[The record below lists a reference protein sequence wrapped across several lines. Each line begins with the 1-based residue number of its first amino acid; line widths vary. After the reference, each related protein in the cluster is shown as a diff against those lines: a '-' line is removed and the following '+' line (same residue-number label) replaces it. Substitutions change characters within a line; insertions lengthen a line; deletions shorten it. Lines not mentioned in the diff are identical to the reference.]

1 MSEPTRR
8 QALHAIKAHQAQHA
22 GLWLDKFLENQARK
36 TPGAREGAP
45 EAERDTARHR
55 LMAEATRISLPAAYD
70 SFFAR
75 WERALAELPG
85 VIRRRAQATGR
96 VIVGLGNESPS
107 ETSITLHHTFGAPYL
122 PGSALKGLAAFYA
135 RNFLEDAGW
144 RTDAPGAPGPAYRTL
159 FGDTTLAGC
168 VTFYD
173 AYYIP
178 GSVADDR
185 MLHTDTITVHH
196 PEYYQG
202 SAAPADW
209 DSPTP
214 LPFVSANGAYLVALG
229 GADAAWVVAGLTIL
243 GLALAELG
251 IGAKT
256 SSGYGRMTL
265 TEPPATAGSRPRAA
279 AQAQSRAAAPQRAP
293 AETPVSSGQRQ
304 RGKIKTVKDNF
315 AFIQPEDGGGDIYV
329 NRNACPA
336 NAWPLR
342 AGQIVEFTVE
352 PDRTPGKV
360 RAVQVKVVG

>member
-8 QALHAIKAHQAQHA
+8 QALHTLKAHQAQHA
-22 GLWLDKFLENQARK
+22 GLWLDKFLENQART
-36 TPGAREGAP
+36 TPGARENAP
-45 EAERDTARHR
+45 ETARDTARHR
-55 LMAEATRISLPAAYD
+55 LMVEATNIPLPAGYR

-75 WERALAELPG
+75 WETALAELPG

-107 ETSITLHHTFGAPYL
+107 ETAITLHHTYGAPYL

-144 RTDAPGAPGPAYRTL
+144 RATATGAPGPAYRTL
-159 FGDTTLAGC
+159 FGDTTRAGC

-178 GSVADDR
+178 DSVAKDR

-196 PEYYQG
+196 PDYYQAG

-214 LPFVSANGAYLVALG
+214 LPFVSTNGAYLVALG
-229 GADAAWVVAGLTIL
+229 GADAAWVRAGLTIL

-265 TEPPATAGSRPRAA
+265 TELPAS
-279 AQAQSRAAAPQRAP
+279 AQPHSKTAAPQRTA
-293 AETPVSSGQRQ
+293 AETPGGNGPRQ
-304 RGKIKTVKDNF
+304 RGQIKTVKDNF
-315 AFIQPEDGGGDIYV
+315 AFIQPEDGGSDIYV
-329 NRNACPA
+329 NKNVVPPGS
-336 NAWPLR
+336 WPLR
-342 AGQIVEFTVE
+342 TRQIVEFTVE
-352 PDRTPGKV
+352 PDKTPGKV
-360 RAVQVKVVG
+360 RAVQVTVVG